1 MANSEDINT
10 FVRVKD
16 LGTKHEYTIT
26 KLEYSGNKKSFEL
39 LSDKDAVDSA
49 GVPLPGKPYRSK
61 IEPAE
66 AAATRPEQTEG
77 SAS

>member
-1 MANSEDINT
+1 MANSDDINK

-26 KLEYSGNKKSFEL
+26 KLEYDGNKKAFEL
-39 LSDKDAVDSA
+39 LSDKDAVDST
-49 GVPLPGKPYRSK
+49 GTPLPGKPYRSK
-61 IEPAE
+61 IEPAD

-77 SAS
+77 SAT